1 MLSPHNFIAEYNQIK
16 HELNNKLKQIFD
28 RGQFILGFEVSN
40 FEKEYARYTGTKYC
54 IGVANGL
61 DAIFLALKAFG
72 VGKGDEVIVPS
83 NTYIATA
90 LAVSHTGAKP
100 ILVEPDIQTYN
111 INPDNIV
118 KEINSKTK
126 AIIPVHLYGLCADM
140 EKINN
145 IAKQYN
151 LHVVEDAAQAHG
163 ASINE
168 KKAGSFG
175 DAAAFSFYP
184 TKNLGCYGDGGCV
197 TTNNEEIYKKLL
209 LLRNYGSS
217 KKFQNDIIGYNS
229 RLDEIQAGI
238 LRIKLQYL
246 DIWNAKRRE
255 AVKEFKNQFNN
266 RNFIWPTE
274 PKNYKH
280 VYHQL
285 IIRTK
290 NRDKEIKNLSKM
302 GYKCQIHYP
311 IPPYKSSA
319 YQSDYQQL
327 SFPVADELSDTVISL
342 PIHGCIWN
350 TIEKNYEIE
359 NGQ

>member
-16 HELNNKLKQIFD
+16 NELNDKLKQIFE
-28 RGQFILGFEVSN
+28 RGQFILGSEVNHFEN
-40 FEKEYARYTGTKYC
+40 EYAHYIGTKYC

-61 DAIFLALKAFG
+61 EAIFLALKAFG
-72 VGKGDEVIVPS
+72 IGKGDEVIVPS

-100 ILVEPDIQTYN
+100 IFVEPDIQTYN
-111 INPDNIV
+111 INPDNIE
-118 KEINSKTK
+118 KEINIKTK

-140 EKINN
+140 EKITN
-145 IAKQYN
+145 IAKQYD
-151 LHVVEDAAQAHG
+151 LYVVEDAAQAHG
-163 ASINE
+163 ASIKG
-168 KKAGSFG
+168 KKAGNFG

-197 TTNNEEIYKKLL
+197 TTNNEEIYNKIL

-217 KKFQNDIIGYNS
+217 KKYQNDIIGFNS

-238 LRIKLQYL
+238 LRIKLKYL
-246 DIWNAKRRE
+246 DIWNNKRKE
-255 AVKEFKNQFNN
+255 AVSIFRKQINI
-266 RNFIWPTE
+266 RNLVWPLE
-274 PKNYKH
+274 PKNFKH

-285 IIRTK
+285 IIRTT

-302 GYKCQIHYP
+302 GFNCQVHYP
-311 IPPYKSSA
+311 IPPYKSLA
-319 YQSDYQQL
+319 YQSDYQQFC
-327 SFPVADELSDTVISL
+327 FPVADELSDTVISL

-350 TIEKNYEIE
+350 TI
-359 NGQ
+359 